1 MRSVVKLSVVTVMT
15 TTTPINTKLLQLQ
28 LLRSGSV
35 ALSVVLQRRRD
46 EVSLLLL
53 LLLVSM
59 ARGVTQWRTRT
70 GRVLVTDS
78 VASEPMD
85 ALTLWPTVRW
95 TLLLR
100 AAEFIYP
107 RIHERTRA
115 HEHAPTLFDSVVVVV
130 VVVLLQ
136 ARTDIHLAKSPYSTL
151 AHVYIAA
158 VYHTVCSEIICW

>member
-59 ARGVTQWRTRT
+59 ARGVTQ
-70 GRVLVTDS
+70 
-78 VASEPMD
+78 
-85 ALTLWPTVRW
+85 
-95 TLLLR
+95 
-100 AAEFIYP
+100 
-107 RIHERTRA
+107 
-115 HEHAPTLFDSVVVVV
+115 
-130 VVVLLQ
+130 
-136 ARTDIHLAKSPYSTL
+136 
-151 AHVYIAA
+151 
-158 VYHTVCSEIICW
+158 